1 MKRFH
6 VHVGVT
12 DLSASIAFYSGLFNA
27 EPSVVESDYAKWM
40 LEEPRI
46 NFAISTRSGKNGLDH
61 LGFQADSE
69 EELALLHDRLKAA
82 QGPVIE
88 QKGTACCYSE
98 SDKYW
103 TLDPAGIAWE
113 SFHSLGRVP
122 VYGEQSASGSACC
135 APALSQAKPVQVAF
149 GKLHE
154 NFSKNKEN

>member
-12 DLSASIAFYSGLFNA
+12 DLSESVAFYSRLFAA
-27 EPSVVESDYAKWM
+27 EPAVVEADYAKWM

-69 EELALLHDRLKAA
+69 AELDVLHQRLEAA
-82 QGPVIE
+82 AGPVIE
-88 QKGTACCYSE
+88 QKGTACCYAE

-103 TLDPAGIAWE
+103 TVDPAGIAWE
-113 SFHSLGRVP
+113 SFHTLGRVP
-122 VYGEQSASGSACC
+122 VFGEKAAEGSACC
-135 APALSQAKPVQVAF
+135 APVLTQAAPVQVSITQLQQNLSQ
-149 GKLHE
+149 K
-154 NFSKNKEN
+154 